1 MATTS
6 TYLNLA
12 GQTEAAF
19 SFYREVF
26 KTEFLAPP
34 LRMRDI
40 PGAGDGPGI
49 GLADPDLI
57 MHIELPIVG
66 GHVLT
71 GSDALPLGGAVVV
84 AGTSVLINLEPD
96 TRAESKRL
104 FSALSA
110 GGSVTTPL
118 HEALWGAYFGSVTD
132 KFGVHWRVSFA
143 RG

>member
-6 TYLNLA
+6 TYLFFV

-26 KTEFLAPP
+26 KTELVAPP
-34 LRMRDI
+34 LRMRDL
-40 PGAGDGPGI
+40 PADADGPAI
-49 GLADPDLI
+49 GAADPELI
-57 MHIELPIVG
+57 VHIELPIVG
-66 GHVLT
+66 GHVLM
-71 GSDALPLGGAVVV
+71 GSDALPHAGGAVV

-104 FSALSA
+104 FSALSV
-110 GGSVTTPL
+110 GGTVTTPL
-118 HEALWGAYFGSVTD
+118 HEALWGAYFGRVTD
-132 KFGVHWRVSFA
+132 KFGVHWRVTFA